1 MQFCETKCISK
12 YILHEIEI
20 WGGTGAPYAG
30 IQISVVYP
38 NEHSEVLYSKTIVFI
53 ASHLEAANKYILL

>member
-1 MQFCETKCISK
+1 MQFCGTKCISK

-30 IQISVVYP
+30 IQMSVVYP
-38 NEHSEVLYSKTIVFI
+38 NEHSEVLCSKTL
-53 ASHLEAANKYILL
+53 SLLLVI